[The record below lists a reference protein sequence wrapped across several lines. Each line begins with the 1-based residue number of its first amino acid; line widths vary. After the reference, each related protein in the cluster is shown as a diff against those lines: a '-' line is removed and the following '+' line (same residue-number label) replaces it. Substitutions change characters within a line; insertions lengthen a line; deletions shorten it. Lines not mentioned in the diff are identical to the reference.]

1 MLAGDSVHWTGS
13 SLKAVVIVAL
23 FLAIIFIT
31 GPGTSNK
38 CVIVKHCEDAILPV
52 FCFFFYEVEGVTAMS
67 ASLSWLHMTMD
78 LNTARRFQAV
88 GHLYGQED
96 PP

>member
-38 CVIVKHCEDAILPV
+38 CVIVKHCEDAILPGLV
-52 FCFFFYEVEGVTAMS
+52 LFCLRS
-67 ASLSWLHMTMD
+67 
-78 LNTARRFQAV
+78 
-88 GHLYGQED
+88 
-96 PP
+96 

>member
-52 FCFFFYEVEGVTAMS
+52 FCFFFTKLKELLPCQLVCLGCT
-67 ASLSWLHMTMD
+67 
-78 LNTARRFQAV
+78 
-88 GHLYGQED
+88 
-96 PP
+96 